1 MFRTTFLDT
10 YTGEE
15 IIDGKRIAMNYLKGR
30 FWFDFLAT
38 IPFDLIAALSNTN
51 SATELKLFGILKLIR
66 ITRLNRLIQFLNAKA
81 DVKLILKLLKLILY
95 LSVYFHFLGC
105 LWFYMVNQKKQ
116 WIPPLDYVYITSTYF
131 QQGVNYKYWMALYH
145 AILVETANDI
155 GPRFDTIQVAFCA
168 IIIVIGAIVNAY
180 IFGSIVVLVAVMN
193 EKSAQFVHKLDT
205 CNTAMKNL
213 KVSKEIQDDV
223 IGYLTYTQ
231 ALLDSQQEL
240 EVFLSYVS
248 PSIKEKVIKHIFS
261 QVLREG
267 EIFKSNDSLI
277 DSLTRKLIT
286 KIYQPEE
293 HIINQGEEGSQ
304 VYFIARGG

>member
-1 MFRTTFLDT
+1 
-10 YTGEE
+10 
-15 IIDGKRIAMNYLKGR
+15 
-30 FWFDFLAT
+30 
-38 IPFDLIAALSNTN
+38 
-51 SATELKLFGILKLIR
+51 
-66 ITRLNRLIQFLNAKA
+66 
-81 DVKLILKLLKLILY
+81 
-95 LSVYFHFLGC
+95 
-105 LWFYMVNQKKQ
+105 
-116 WIPPLDYVYITSTYF
+116 
-131 QQGVNYKYWMALYH
+131 
-145 AILVETANDI
+145 
-155 GPRFDTIQVAFCA
+155 
-168 IIIVIGAIVNAY
+168 
-180 IFGSIVVLVAVMN
+180 MN

-304 VYFIARGG
+304 VYFIARGGWNVYIRNKIGFKIKANTLHDGDLFGEVALLNGCRRTATVKASNYSTIAHLTKESFNHIFNKDPEALKLLKAGRKKYQDEWKLFQKENLKHVDYMKPLSDDIIEEISYYH